1 MRALHTVYFVKR
13 GEPVFD
19 ETTGNYNDSTS
30 VRTRVDALVTDT
42 GSKRMNLL
50 YGKIRQKAKTV
61 RLLQHYTA
69 AFDYIEIDGQE
80 YQIDSDRRYR
90 TKHTFEVSGI

>member
-13 GEPVFD
+13 GEPTFNEV
-19 ETTGNYNDSTS
+19 TGNYDDSTL

-42 GSKRMNLL
+42 GSKRMDLL
-50 YGKIRQKAKTV
+50 YGKIKQNAKTV

-69 AFDYIEIDGQE
+69 AFDYIEINGQE
-80 YQIDSDRRYR
+80 YHVDSDRRYR
-90 TKHTFEVSGI
+90 TKHTFEVSGV